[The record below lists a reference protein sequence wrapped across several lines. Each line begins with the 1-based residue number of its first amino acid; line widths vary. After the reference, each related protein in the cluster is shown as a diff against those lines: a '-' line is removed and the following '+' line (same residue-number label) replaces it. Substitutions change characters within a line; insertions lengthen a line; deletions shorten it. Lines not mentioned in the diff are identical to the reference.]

1 MKYIKNYISK
11 YKTYLLKDQ
20 LEPYDIHN
28 KIINNLQLKGSPVTT
43 LFLASIVASIG
54 LNIDSVFVV
63 IGAKLMSPLMLL
75 ITSMGYG
82 ISVFEFKIFK
92 KAFQGLIIQ
101 FVIILVASTIYFIL
115 SPNKI
120 VTNQL
125 ITKTTVSIF
134 DILIAFFAGAC
145 GILAFTRIEKNNVL
159 PGVAIAT
166 SLLPPVCTMGYGIAT
181 LNTKFIIGPFL
192 LFFANVFF
200 IILATI
206 VVCNLFSLEK
216 QVIPTKESGKK
227 TRKMFMI
234 STFIISIPIIIYCT
248 IFLFKSYKEA
258 SLDTSLNSFVEN
270 EINVNGDYMIKT
282 KLDSKNKTI
291 DIFLLGDYITTDK
304 QEELKNIAY
313 SDDFDGY
320 DIKFIQDKDKVL
332 VELLK

>member
-1 MKYIKNYISK
+1 MEFIKNSISK

-28 KIINNLQLKGSPVTT
+28 KVINNLQLKGSPVTT

-63 IGAKLMSPLMLL
+63 IGAKLMSPIMLL
-75 ITSMGYG
+75 ITAMGYG

-92 KAFQGLIIQ
+92 KAFQGLLIQ

-120 VTNQL
+120 ATNQL

-134 DILIAFFAGAC
+134 DVLIAFFAGSC

-181 LNTKFIIGPFL
+181 LNTKFIIGPFF
-192 LFFANVFF
+192 LFLVNVLF

-216 QVIPTKESGKK
+216 EVVPTKESSKK
-227 TRKMFMI
+227 TRKIFMI
-234 STFIISIPIIIYCT
+234 STIVISVPVVACFSV
-248 IFLFKSYKEA
+248 FLFKSYNEA
-258 SLDTSLNSFVEN
+258 SLNTSLHSFVEN
-270 EINVNGDYMIKT
+270 KINFNNDYIIET
-282 KLDSKNKTI
+282 KLDTKNKTI
-291 DIFLLGDYITTDK
+291 DIFLLGEYIEMDK
-304 QEELKNIAY
+304 QEEFKDLAY
-313 SDDFDGY
+313 LDDFYGY
-320 DIKFIQDKDKVL
+320 DINFIQDEDKVL